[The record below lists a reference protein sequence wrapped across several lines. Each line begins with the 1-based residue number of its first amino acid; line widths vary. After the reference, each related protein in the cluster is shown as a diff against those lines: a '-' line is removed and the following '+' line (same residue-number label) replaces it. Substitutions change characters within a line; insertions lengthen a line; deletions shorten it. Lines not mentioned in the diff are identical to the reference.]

1 MNQAWIG
8 KKIFPVMKSN
18 ISYEE
23 AQASGDLTEYEED
36 DGDGDTR

>member
-23 AQASGDLTEYEED
+23 AQRCGDLTDYEED
-36 DGDGDTR
+36 DEDGDTK